1 MTNLAKFQ
9 GVATTVR
16 TLKGNWGTT
25 IIGTYHQ
32 TDVATVE
39 GNKVHLYTGGYR
51 TNTTKV
57 RMNQFANQFCD
68 GAFSVYQRNYE
79 WYVSIKGQEKP
90 ILFCGNTCDFE
101 I

>member
-16 TLKGNWGTT
+16 RLSSGM
-25 IIGTYHQ
+25 IVGTYHN
-32 TDVATVE
+32 TSVAEVM
-39 GNKVHLYTGGYR
+39 GNSVRLNTGGYR

-57 RMNQFANQFCD
+57 RMNQFANQFCG
-68 GAFSVYQRNYE
+68 GAFYVYQKNFE
-79 WYVSIKGQEKP
+79 WFVKIEGKNP
-90 ILFCGNTCDFE
+90 ILFVGNVCEFD

>member
-9 GVATTVR
+9 GVATTFKRLSSGLIV
-16 TLKGNWGTT
+16 
-25 IIGTYHQ
+25 GTYHQ

-68 GAFSVYQRNYE
+68 GAFSVYQKNYE